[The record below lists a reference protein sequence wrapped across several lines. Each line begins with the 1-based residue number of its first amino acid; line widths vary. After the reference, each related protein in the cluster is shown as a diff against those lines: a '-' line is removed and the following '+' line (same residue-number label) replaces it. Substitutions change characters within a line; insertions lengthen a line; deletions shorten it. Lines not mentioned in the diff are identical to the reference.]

1 MSKVAGVSSEAE
13 SGAAISSHSVMLI
26 SLKEETIE
34 LSGEVAS
41 TGDPVPNGI
50 SRVAISARDHKFT

>member
-13 SGAAISSHSVMLI
+13 SGDAISSHSVTLI

-34 LSGEVAS
+34 LSGEVAN
-41 TGDPVPNGI
+41 TGDPVPNVI
-50 SRVAISARDHKFT
+50 RRVAISTRDQEFT